1 MLIVKDKRDVIL
13 ARGDRLAQPSP
24 WHNQRKW
31 QMNSKTLTTFGCLG
45 DFPPLDGT
53 IEFYGRVNAL
63 MKPTMTVL
71 DLGASTALWRQQ
83 DPSEYR
89 CSLRPAK
96 GKVAKLIGAD
106 IDPAV
111 LTNKTTDENLLIE
124 NGHVPLP
131 DLSVDMI
138 ICDYVLEHV
147 EDPEAMERETCRLLK
162 PGGVFC
168 GRTPHR
174 WNYVSIGARVVS
186 NARHGKLIKH
196 LQPVRG
202 GTDFFPTYYRVNTM
216 NAIGRIW
223 RAENWADHSY
233 LYTSEPTYHFG
244 SSLVYAFLSM
254 AHKMLPM
261 ALTGNIF
268 FFLVR
273 R

>member
-1 MLIVKDKRDVIL
+1 MDSKNL
-13 ARGDRLAQPSP
+13 A
-24 WHNQRKW
+24 
-31 QMNSKTLTTFGCLG
+31 TLGCLG

-63 MKPTMTVL
+63 IKPTMTVL

-83 DPSEYR
+83 DQSEYR
-89 CSLRPAK
+89 RSLRPVK

-111 LTNKTTDENLLIE
+111 FTNETTDENLLIE

-147 EDPEAMERETCRLLK
+147 EDPKALERETRRLLK

-168 GRTPHR
+168 GRTPHL
-174 WNYVSIGARVVS
+174 WNYVSIGARIVS
-186 NARHGKLIKH
+186 NARHGKFIKH
-196 LQPVRG
+196 LQPGRG
-202 GTDFFPTYYRVNTM
+202 ETDFFPTCYRVNTM
-216 NAIGRIW
+216 RQIAHIW
-223 RAENWADHSY
+223 RAENWANHSY
-233 LYTSEPTYHFG
+233 LYASEPTYHFG
-244 SSLVYAFLSM
+244 SPIVYALLSL
-254 AHKMLPM
+254 AHRILPT

-273 R
+273 KQNP